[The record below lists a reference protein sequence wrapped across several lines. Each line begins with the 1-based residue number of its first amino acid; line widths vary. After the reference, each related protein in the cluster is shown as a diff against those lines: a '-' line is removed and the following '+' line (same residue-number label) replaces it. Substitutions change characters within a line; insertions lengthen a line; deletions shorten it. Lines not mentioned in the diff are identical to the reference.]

1 MTTVLFA
8 IEDETE
14 QSLFQDVIVSKEL
27 DMQMIVPENVGHVD
41 RLINEGSIDII
52 VTDLKFQRGGFA
64 EWLYLWQHPF
74 IILTD
79 WCEYHRL
86 DEIMKDQTSDF
97 AIRDSEYRHI
107 TFLPLVIKKVLNNL
121 ESMERHNLSLK
132 MTEERYRELVQALPD
147 IVYSLDADGTFTF
160 INDSVRNLGWEPM
173 ELIGKHFSVLLE
185 EGFTEKV
192 GREHV
197 LQRMKGVTTGAKH
210 APKLFDERRTG
221 TRRTRDLEV
230 QLRRR
235 DEDPDAHTV
244 YGSVIA
250 YGEVNSVGFAGF
262 ANAIGDPGSV
272 GIIRD
277 VTERK
282 EADRLLHESLRDKEV
297 LLAEIHH
304 RVKNNLQVI
313 SSLLNLQSGGLND
326 TEAIK
331 RFADAQMQIQS
342 MALVHEQ
349 LYRSDNFATV
359 DISDYVRSLCDHLY
373 EAYAVSR
380 DTISLDLQ
388 VEPIYVVMQQAV
400 PIALLLNE
408 LIANS
413 LKYAFPAG
421 ASGTIH
427 ISIKRVEE
435 GAVRL
440 EIRDDGIG
448 LPDGFDIAATETLG
462 HTLVTGLSSQLNGT
476 MSVDGTD
483 GTRFSLTFPLLD
495 PPEPAPVVPDD

>member
-1 MTTVLFA
+1 
-8 IEDETE
+8 
-14 QSLFQDVIVSKEL
+14 
-27 DMQMIVPENVGHVD
+27 
-41 RLINEGSIDII
+41 
-52 VTDLKFQRGGFA
+52 
-64 EWLYLWQHPF
+64 
-74 IILTD
+74 
-79 WCEYHRL
+79 
-86 DEIMKDQTSDF
+86 
-97 AIRDSEYRHI
+97 
-107 TFLPLVIKKVLNNL
+107 
-121 ESMERHNLSLK
+121 
-132 MTEERYRELVQALPD
+132 
-147 IVYSLDADGTFTF
+147 
-160 INDSVRNLGWEPM
+160 
-173 ELIGKHFSVLLE
+173 
-185 EGFTEKV
+185 
-192 GREHV
+192 
-197 LQRMKGVTTGAKH
+197 
-210 APKLFDERRTG
+210 
-221 TRRTRDLEV
+221 
-230 QLRRR
+230 
-235 DEDPDAHTV
+235 
-244 YGSVIA
+244 
-250 YGEVNSVGFAGF
+250 
-262 ANAIGDPGSV
+262 
-272 GIIRD
+272 
-277 VTERK
+277 
-282 EADRLLHESLRDKEV
+282 
-297 LLAEIHH
+297 
-304 RVKNNLQVI
+304 
-313 SSLLNLQSGGLND
+313 
-326 TEAIK
+326 
-331 RFADAQMQIQS
+331 MQIQS

-495 PPEPAPVVPDD
+495 PPELAPVIADE